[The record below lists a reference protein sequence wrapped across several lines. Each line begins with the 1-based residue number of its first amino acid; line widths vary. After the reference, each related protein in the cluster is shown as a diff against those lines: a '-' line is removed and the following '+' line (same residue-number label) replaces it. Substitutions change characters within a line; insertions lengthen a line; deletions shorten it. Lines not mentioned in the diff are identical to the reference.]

1 MIAANEKANPRL
13 KQLISEQLKRENH
26 QMKKKLLTGVI
37 AFDSVVT
44 ERNGRI
50 HRALTRL
57 TVGYTLNNG
66 VFGIYALVMKVLATN
81 S

>member
-1 MIAANEKANPRL
+1 
-13 KQLISEQLKRENH
+13 
-26 QMKKKLLTGVI
+26 MKKKLLTGVI